1 MYKPNEIIFKVLK
14 IIIIFQFKN
23 FNSKLKKKI
32 YTQTTD
38 LSTPGKNKQK
48 TKQNQ
53 KISNEQDPGAAAHS
67 YPCTTVRVYS

>member
-1 MYKPNEIIFKVLK
+1 MYKPNEIIFKVFK

-38 LSTPGKNKQK
+38 LSTPGKKQTK
-48 TKQNQ
+48 NQTKQENQ
-53 KISNEQDPGAAAHS
+53 H
-67 YPCTTVRVYS
+67 